1 MFADDSCIYSGR
13 NLFVLC
19 SENRYQFYNLTGET
33 PETCL
38 QLVNFIDMQLARNS
52 RLTVV
57 NRVFLFLI
65 WLRCYPTFATLAAM
79 FNISTSIVQVIVWG
93 LIRRC
98 RQKLQVYIKW
108 PTVAE
113 WLSMR
118 GRWQKVF
125 PAVGAIVGTSHEIH
139 RPMNEPQQ

>member
-19 SENRYQFYNLTGET
+19 SENRYQFYHLTGET

-57 NRVFLFLI
+57 NRVFLFFTVFL
-65 WLRCYPTFATLAAM
+65 LF
-79 FNISTSIVQVIVWG
+79 QVES
-93 LIRRC
+93 L
-98 RQKLQVYIKW
+98 KDDE
-108 PTVAE
+108 T
-113 WLSMR
+113 
-118 GRWQKVF
+118 
-125 PAVGAIVGTSHEIH
+125 
-139 RPMNEPQQ
+139 